1 MSGKQLT
8 SNKLACCMPEKQ
20 HIKTSLLYVWKTT
33 HQTIVC
39 CMSNNKSL
47 LHVYLVVKFDFISQY
62 QLDLGE
68 AWKVKK
74 DLIFVKPLMKEAG
87 QQINHQIY
95 LPV

>member
-1 MSGKQLT
+1 
-8 SNKLACCMPEKQ
+8 MPEKQ
-20 HIKTSLLYVWKTT
+20 HIKTSLFYVWKTT

-47 LHVYLVVKFDFISQY
+47 FHVYLVKFDFISQY